1 MLNLIRNN
9 VQSFSV
15 QLIAGIVVVVML
27 TFGISAYRDQSV
39 NTVVT
44 IDDYEI
50 KIDKYQRA
58 YDQAQ
63 NEAREQYKERASEYM
78 KMVNMPAQIVRQLTN
93 NALVLKSATEKGLI
107 ITDKELAYNIY
118 QNSAF
123 QTDGRFDEKKYT
135 SMLENNR
142 LDKLLYEKDL
152 REDLLTQ
159 KVLAFMD
166 SGLLVS
172 QKFLQSE
179 YQRNFTK
186 FEINVIEFTPEL
198 FKDEIQVSNK
208 EISDYYELHKSE
220 FQQKAQYGIKYFA
233 LSSNDVQKGVIVRDR
248 EIEKYYQRNK
258 ASEFSIKPSYRSR
271 HILISAS
278 PDSKVEGLKS
288 AEMLADKIYKQ
299 LQQNPGRFSE
309 LAKAHSKDPASAKQG
324 GDLGWVEKGTFVAEF
339 DQIVA
344 NLKKNEI
351 SKPFQTAFGFHI
363 VELLD
368 LKESQIKSLNSVKQ
382 EIVNKIRTRK
392 AERRLK
398 NKVAKLVQS
407 VAQQSLEEIA
417 KTENS
422 NIQSSK
428 PFDDAS
434 NLTELGPTFQLYQSL
449 KLKKLNDKGH
459 FELPGDKGTLIYEI
473 EKIVDPYIK
482 SLKDVRGEVANN
494 VRTEKE
500 QRLSNNKLTEYSS
513 KIKTLKAFNKLAL
526 SLEVKPQ
533 TANFSFSDTYIK
545 SLPVGESFRTEVFK
559 MKEKQVR
566 AINESGR
573 GYLVYLASK
582 KADEVNDLDNKITKN
597 LAIQLRGY
605 RANIILNAFINQMKS
620 KVKVEYNDSLL
631 KALNIRLNS

>member
-417 KTENS
+417 KAENS

>member
-63 NEAREQYKERASEYM
+63 NEAREQYKEKASEYM
-78 KMVNMPAQIVRQLTN
+78 KMVNMPARIVRQLTN

-135 SMLENNR
+135 SMLENSR

-198 FKDEIQVSNK
+198 FKGEIQVSNK

-278 PDSKVEGLKS
+278 PNSKAEGLKS

-368 LKESQIKSLNSVKQ
+368 LKESQIKT
-382 EIVNKIRTRK
+382 I
-392 AERRLK
+392 
-398 NKVAKLVQS
+398 
-407 VAQQSLEEIA
+407 
-417 KTENS
+417 
-422 NIQSSK
+422 
-428 PFDDAS
+428 
-434 NLTELGPTFQLYQSL
+434 
-449 KLKKLNDKGH
+449 
-459 FELPGDKGTLIYEI
+459 
-473 EKIVDPYIK
+473 IK
-482 SLKDVRGEVANN
+482 
-494 VRTEKE
+494 
-500 QRLSNNKLTEYSS
+500 
-513 KIKTLKAFNKLAL
+513 
-526 SLEVKPQ
+526 
-533 TANFSFSDTYIK
+533 
-545 SLPVGESFRTEVFK
+545 
-559 MKEKQVR
+559 
-566 AINESGR
+566 
-573 GYLVYLASK
+573 
-582 KADEVNDLDNKITKN
+582 
-597 LAIQLRGY
+597 
-605 RANIILNAFINQMKS
+605 
-620 KVKVEYNDSLL
+620 
-631 KALNIRLNS
+631 